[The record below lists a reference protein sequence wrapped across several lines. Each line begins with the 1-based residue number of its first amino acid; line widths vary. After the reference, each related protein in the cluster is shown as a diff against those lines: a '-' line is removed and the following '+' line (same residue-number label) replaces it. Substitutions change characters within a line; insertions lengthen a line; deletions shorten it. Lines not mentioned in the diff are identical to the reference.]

1 MESAIKKK
9 LCHLQQKVAT
19 GDHHVNQNK
28 PGSEGQRP
36 HVFSHMQNLD
46 HIYDMI
52 VIVGLFG
59 QIRRGERGK
68 ENDRG

>member
-1 MESAIKKK
+1 
-9 LCHLQQKVAT
+9 
-19 GDHHVNQNK
+19 
-28 PGSEGQRP
+28 
-36 HVFSHMQNLD
+36 MQNLD